1 MPGKVVIVGLD
12 GATFRTLQPWIDAGH
27 LPAMKDMIEGGV
39 SGKLRSVVPPVTAPA
54 WASFMTGK
62 NPGKHGIYYF
72 TTKEKSSGREIP
84 VSAHSRSGKT
94 VWDLLSESGRTVL
107 VLNVPTTYPPQPV
120 NGVMIA
126 DFLTPKGKRDFVH
139 PPALLNEI
147 EDIFGKYPLYLKTP
161 VFSAN
166 LSEANV
172 ERFLAELHQELEYKF
187 AVTHY
192 LMDRHPADFVM
203 LHLWGTDR
211 IQHELWNLFDSEH
224 PRYDKRLAARYGA
237 SIIGYFSAVDSEI
250 AKLKSRLDDDTT
262 FIIMSDH
269 GFGPI
274 HRFIDLNVWLL
285 EQGYI
290 AIKQTPLSQLR
301 LRAWRMGLTHEFLI
315 RALLKI
321 LKWGLRLPERTPAE
335 AVNLIREDGFR
346 PLLSLNDIDW
356 ARTKAYAKFGMGQI
370 ILNVRGRDAKGS
382 VAPGREYLAVRD
394 EITSKLKELRDPLSG
409 ALIGGEVYTKEE
421 VYHGPYFED
430 APDIVFLP
438 LERNYL
444 ASVLMGFT
452 TRTWIM
458 DNPVLFGNHRMDGL
472 LIAQGRHLRNGR
484 TIEGARIIDLAP
496 TVLHLMGEKIPND
509 MDGRVLTGMLME
521 EFVRTHAMAWTE
533 PGEQQVTGTPALS
546 REDEE
551 TVIERLRQ
559 LGYL

>member
-1 MPGKVVIVGLD
+1 
-12 GATFRTLQPWIDAGH
+12 
-27 LPAMKDMIEGGV
+27 
-39 SGKLRSVVPPVTAPA
+39 
-54 WASFMTGK
+54 
-62 NPGKHGIYYF
+62 
-72 TTKEKSSGREIP
+72 
-84 VSAHSRSGKT
+84 
-94 VWDLLSESGRTVL
+94 
-107 VLNVPTTYPPQPV
+107 
-120 NGVMIA
+120 
-126 DFLTPKGKRDFVH
+126 
-139 PPALLNEI
+139 
-147 EDIFGKYPLYLKTP
+147 
-161 VFSAN
+161 
-166 LSEANV
+166 
-172 ERFLAELHQELEYKF
+172 
-187 AVTHY
+187 
-192 LMDRHPADFVM
+192 M

-224 PRYDKRLAARYGA
+224 PRYDKRLAAKYGA
-237 SIIGYFSAVDSEI
+237 GIIGYFSAVDSEI

-290 AIKQTPLSQLR
+290 AIKQAPLSQLR

-346 PLLSLNDIDW
+346 PLLSFNDVDW

-370 ILNVRGRDAKGS
+370 VINVRGRDAKGS
-382 VAPGREYLAVRD
+382 VTPGREYRAVRD

-421 VYHGPYFED
+421 VYHGPHLED

-438 LERNYL
+438 MERNYL

-458 DNPVLFGNHRMDGL
+458 DNPALFGNHRMDGL
-472 LIAQGRHLRNGR
+472 VIAQGRHLSKGR

-496 TVLHLMGEKIPND
+496 TVLYLLEEKIPND
-509 MDGRVLTGMLME
+509 MDGRVLTGMLTE

-533 PGEQQVTGTPALS
+533 PGEQQVTGTPAALS

-551 TVIERLRQ
+551 TIIERLKG